1 MKGGQQVFGLSPNFI
16 FQLPGLLIAM
26 TIHEFAHA
34 YVAHRLGDPTPRLQG
49 RLTLNPVAH
58 IDPMGLLMLVFF
70 RFGWGRS
77 VEVNPSY
84 FRNYRKGMVWVSLAG
99 PASNLLLGLV
109 VALTY
114 GLMAKLAPFLLLSQ
128 VFRQITVG
136 IMLYNVY
143 LAVFNLIPIPPLDG
157 SKILVGI
164 LPAQSAYRYHESV
177 HRYGPI
183 LLLVL
188 VYSGAT
194 RYIVSPLAN
203 SVLGLYSGVIGLF
216 F

>member
-1 MKGGQQVFGLSPNFI
+1 MFGLSQNFI
-16 FQLPGLLIAM
+16 FELPGLLIAM

-34 YVAHRLGDPTPRLQG
+34 YIAHRLGDPTPRLQG

-77 VEVNPSY
+77 VEINPNH
-84 FRNYRKGMVWVSLAG
+84 FRDYRKGMLWVALAG
-99 PASNLLLGLV
+99 PASNIILGLV
-109 VALTY
+109 TALAV
-114 GLMAKLAPFLLLSQ
+114 GLAVTLAPSLMLSAI
-128 VFRQITVG
+128 FIRTVSG
-136 IMLYNVY
+136 ILIYNAY

-157 SKILVGI
+157 SKILFGL
-164 LPAQSAYRYHESV
+164 LPAGSAYRYFERV
-177 HRYGPI
+177 HQYGPL
-183 LLLVL
+183 LLLVA

-203 SVLGLYSGVIGLF
+203 GVLTMFAAVTNLF